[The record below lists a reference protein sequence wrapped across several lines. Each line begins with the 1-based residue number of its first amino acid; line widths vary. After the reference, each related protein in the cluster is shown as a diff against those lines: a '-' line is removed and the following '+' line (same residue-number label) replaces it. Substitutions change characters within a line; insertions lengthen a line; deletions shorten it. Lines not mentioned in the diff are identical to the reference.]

1 MIEFEKPNIECLAA
15 NDEENYAKFV
25 CEPLERG
32 YGMTIGNSLR
42 RILLSSLP
50 GTAITTIKIDGVVHE
65 FSTIPNVVEDVPE
78 IIVNLK
84 NVRLKLDKNEEKTL
98 RINFKGEGEV
108 KAGDIITDGTVEIL
122 NPDLHIATVSEGGSL
137 VMELVAN
144 MGRGYNTAEKN
155 KKDDQPLGLLPIDSI
170 YTPVKKVNYAVEN
183 TRVGQMV
190 DYDKLTIEVWTD
202 GSLKAY
208 EALSLA
214 AKVMTGHL
222 ELFVD
227 LSETAKNT
235 QVMVEKEESK
245 KEKVLE
251 MPIRIDTAYRNKT
264 LSEITEYIYELDSLF
279 NKFYVENRILTEQ
292 DENKK
297 QTWLFLTN
305 LVYQV
310 NKLLLDTL
318 AINIPEKM

>member
-1 MIEFEKPNIECLAA
+1 MIEFEKPNIECLAI
-15 NDEENYAKFV
+15 NEDESYGKFV

-50 GTAITTIKIDGVVHE
+50 GAAITSVKIEGVLHE
-65 FSTIPNVVEDVPE
+65 FSSIPNVIEDVPE

-84 NVRLKLDKNEEKTL
+84 SVRLKMHENEVKT
-98 RINFKGEGEV
+98 IKIDFNGEGEV
-108 KAGDIITDGTVEIL
+108 KAGDIITDSSIEIL
-122 NPDLHIATVSEGGSL
+122 NPDLHIATVAEGGFL
-137 VMELVAN
+137 HMEMTVDR
-144 MGRGYNTAEKN
+144 GRGYNVAEKN
-155 KKDDQPLGLLPIDSI
+155 KTQNQAIDVLPIDSI
-170 YTPVKKVNYAVEN
+170 FTPVKKVNYQVEN

-222 ELFVD
+222 ELFID

-235 QVMVEKEESK
+235 KVMVEKAESK
-245 KEKVLE
+245 RERILE
-251 MPIRIDTAYRNKT
+251 MPIEDLELSVRSYNCLKRAGISTVQDLANKT
-264 LSEITEYIYELDSLF
+264 EADMMKVRNLGKKSLDEIT
-279 NKFYVENRILTEQ
+279 
-292 DENKK
+292 
-297 QTWLFLTN
+297 
-305 LVYQV
+305 
-310 NKLLLDTL
+310 NKLHSLELNF
-318 AINIPEKM
+318 ASEEE

>member
-1 MIEFEKPNIECLAA
+1 MIEFEKPNIECLAI
-15 NDEENYAKFV
+15 DDTENYAKFV

-50 GTAITTIKIDGVVHE
+50 GAAITTVKIDGVAHE

-84 NVRLKLDKNEEKTL
+84 SVRLKMFDNQEKT
-98 RINFKGEGEV
+98 ISIDFKGEGEV
-108 KAGDIITDGTVEIL
+108 KAGDIITDSSIEIL
-122 NPDLHIATVSEGGSL
+122 NPDLHIATVAEGGHL
-137 VMELVAN
+137 HMEMTVDK
-144 MGRGYNTAEKN
+144 GRGYNVAEKN
-155 KKDDQPLGLLPIDSI
+155 KGLSKAIDVLPIDSI
-170 YTPVKKVNYAVEN
+170 FTPVKKVNYSVQN

-190 DYDKLTIEVWTD
+190 DFDKLTIEVWTD
-202 GSLKAY
+202 GSLKAH

-222 ELFVD
+222 ELFID

-235 QVMVEKEESK
+235 KVMIEKEESK

-251 MPIRIDTAYRNKT
+251 MLIEELELSVRSYNCLKRAGITTVEDLANKT
-264 LSEITEYIYELDSLF
+264 EADMMKVRNLGKKSLDE
-279 NKFYVENRILTEQ
+279 VT
-292 DENKK
+292 
-297 QTWLFLTN
+297 
-305 LVYQV
+305 
-310 NKLLLDTL
+310 NKLHDLGLDFVK
-318 AINIPEKM
+318 EEE